1 MKKALSY
8 MMIGALTSATVFMM
22 MNKGKNFDDLKN
34 EKNKLVEKFKAMF

>member
-22 MNKGKNFDDLKN
+22 LDKGQNFKDLKR
-34 EKNKLVEKFKAMF
+34 EKQRMVEKFKAMI